1 MASNLRSV
9 SVSVMYG
16 LSSVEPVPE
25 ALSVISVISCVPLVA
40 SVSLRRRGCV
50 TLPPAT
56 LLCKLCLFTLLPMPP
71 NLIKDRTLSM

>member
-16 LSSVEPVPE
+16 LPSVETVPK

-40 SVSLRRRGCV
+40 SVSLRRRAPCDI
-50 TLPPAT
+50 TP
-56 LLCKLCLFTLLPMPP
+56 CHFTLLVMPVYSVT
-71 NLIKDRTLSM
+71 DAS